1 MRKQANILC
10 CGYPTDKKGKKK
22 RGQLKHRS
30 KKKQKK
36 RVNLGL
42 SPTNVRAKRPLK
54 STTFS

>member
-1 MRKQANILC
+1 MLRISYRQKGKEKTWTIKTPIQ
-10 CGYPTDKKGKKK
+10 GKKK
-22 RGQLKHRS
+22 
-30 KKKQKK
+30 KKKK